1 MNLPPKRGF
10 LSLAIPSTS
19 VWRIMGSIIMAGLLA
34 TPMAR
39 AGTISGTV
47 RAQGKEGAEED
58 AGGGSYASKAL
69 KNAERI
75 NYDDVRDFVVYIKGS
90 VPGAKLVR
98 PLEEIH
104 QKSATFVPHVLPI
117 MVGASVVFPNDDNI
131 FHNVFSK
138 SDAAPFDLG
147 LYKKGDQAKRVPFN
161 KPGEVDVF
169 CSIHAR
175 MNCIILVLENPY
187 FAVADSRGRF
197 TITNVPPGTYT
208 LCAWQER
215 LPQDSQIITVP
226 EEGDRTSINF
236 VLGPKNLPRY

>member
-1 MNLPPKRGF
+1 MKRTI
-10 LSLAIPSTS
+10 LIPILA
-19 VWRIMGSIIMAGLLA
+19 AGVLA
-34 TPMAR
+34 LQTAV

-47 RAQGKEGAEED
+47 RAQGKQGAEEE

-69 KNAERI
+69 KSAERI
-75 NYDDVRDFVVYIKGS
+75 NYDEMRDFVVYIKGP

-104 QKSATFVPHVLPI
+104 QKNATFIPHVLPV

-138 SDAAPFDLG
+138 SDAASFDLG
-147 LYKKGDQAKRVPFN
+147 LYKKGDQAKQVPFT
-161 KPGEVDVF
+161 KPGEIDVF

-187 FAVADSRGRF
+187 FAATDSRGRY

-208 LCAWQER
+208 LVAWQER
-215 LPQDSQIITVP
+215 LPLDARQITVP
-226 EEGDRTSINF
+226 AQGDCAGVNF
-236 VLGPKNLPRY
+236 TLGPKNLPKY

>member
-1 MNLPPKRGF
+1 MN
-10 LSLAIPSTS
+10 STS
-19 VWRIMGSIIMAGLLA
+19 LIPLLA
-34 TPMAR
+34 AGVLALQTAG

-47 RAQGKEGAEED
+47 RAQGKQGAEED
-58 AGGGSYASKAL
+58 AGGGSYSSKAL

-75 NYDDVRDFVVYIKGS
+75 NYDEVRDFVVYIKGP
-90 VPGAKLVR
+90 VPGAALVR

-104 QKSATFVPHVLPI
+104 QKNASFVPHVLPI

-147 LYKKGDQAKRVPFN
+147 LYKKGDQARQVPFN

-187 FAVADSRGRF
+187 FAVTDSHGRF
-197 TITNVPPGTYT
+197 TITNVPPGDYT
-208 LCAWQER
+208 LVAWQER
-215 LPQDSQIITVP
+215 LPLDSKRITVP
-226 EEGDRTSINF
+226 EQGDCAGLHFT
-236 VLGPKNLPRY
+236 LGPKNLPKY

>member
-1 MNLPPKRGF
+1 MNQT
-10 LSLAIPSTS
+10 SLIPLLAAS
-19 VWRIMGSIIMAGLLA
+19 VLLLQTAMAGS
-34 TPMAR
+34 
-39 AGTISGTV
+39 ISGTV
-47 RAQGKEGAEED
+47 RAQGKQGAAED

-75 NYDDVRDFVVYIKGS
+75 NYNEMRDFVVYIKGP

-104 QKSATFVPHVLPI
+104 QKNATFVPHVLPV

-147 LYKKGDQAKRVPFN
+147 LYKKGELAHQVTFTN
-161 KPGEVDVF
+161 LGEVDVY

-175 MNCIILVLENPY
+175 MSCIILVLENPY
-187 FAVADSRGRF
+187 FAVTDSRGHY
-197 TITNVPPGTYT
+197 TITNVPAGQYT
-208 LCAWQER
+208 LVAWQER
-215 LPQDSQIITVP
+215 LPLESRRITVP
-226 EEGDRTSINF
+226 EQGDCAGLNF
-236 VLGPKNLPRY
+236 TLGPNNLPKY